1 MSSRAG
7 TLTGLLLFLFS
18 NANYAQSYEEDTPM
32 CGDTG
37 VWLQILGSGGPEID
51 DDSASASYI
60 VWIDNKARLLVDTGP
75 GASVLFDQAG
85 AKIEDLDAI
94 VFTHMHVDH
103 TSDFPAFI
111 KGSYFAERESTLRV
125 FGPDGNDLM
134 PSTRDFVDKM
144 IGPDGVYSYLK
155 DFLTFK
161 SSGGYR
167 VTARNVPATGRRR
180 WASFGTKNLQLSA
193 IPVKHGPIP
202 ALAWR
207 VDIGDQSIV
216 FTGDF
221 NNEKDLVAKF
231 AKNTDALV
239 THLAIPETARGTARS
254 LHVIPSQI
262 GKIAKRANARMVVL
276 GHRMNRT
283 RGRETQSRE
292 AIEKNYTGPLLFA
305 NDLECWG
312 L

>member
-1 MSSRAG
+1 MSRH
-7 TLTGLLLFLFS
+7 TGVLASLLLFMCS
-18 NANYAQSYEEDTPM
+18 SASHAQSFEDDAPM

-37 VWLQILGSGGPEID
+37 VWVQILGSGGPELD
-51 DDSASASYI
+51 DKSASASYI

-85 AKIEDLDAI
+85 AKFEDLDAI
-94 VFTHMHVDH
+94 VFTHLHVDH

-111 KGSYFAERESTLRV
+111 KGSYFAERDTALRI
-125 FGPDGNDLM
+125 FGPDGNELM
-134 PSTRDFVDKM
+134 PSTKDFVDRM
-144 IGPDGVYSYLK
+144 IGPEGAYPYMK

-167 VTARNVPATGRRR
+167 VTARNIPATGRRR
-180 WASFGTKNLQLSA
+180 WAGFGTENLQLSA
-193 IPVKHGPIP
+193 IPVNHGPIP

-207 VDIGDQSIV
+207 VDIADQSIV

-221 NNEKDLVAKF
+221 NNQKDLVAKF
-231 AKNTDALV
+231 AKDTDALI
-239 THLAIPETARGTARS
+239 THHAIPETARGTARD

-262 GKIAKRANARMVVL
+262 GKIAKKANARMVVL

-283 RGRETQSRE
+283 RGRETQTRE
-292 AIEKNYTGPLLFA
+292 AVELNYAGPLLFA
-305 NDLECWG
+305 SDLECWG

>member
-1 MSSRAG
+1 MSYRTGILA
-7 TLTGLLLFLFS
+7 GLLFILCS
-18 NANYAQSYEEDTPM
+18 NTSYAISYEKDAPM

-51 DDSASASYI
+51 DKRASASYI

-75 GASVLFDQAG
+75 GSSVLFDQAG
-85 AKIEDLDAI
+85 AKFEDLEAI
-94 VFTHMHVDH
+94 VFTHLHIDH

-111 KGSYFAERESTLRV
+111 KGSYFAERNTTLRV

-134 PSTRDFVDKM
+134 PSTKTFVDRM
-144 IGPDGVYSYLK
+144 IGPEGVYPYMK

-167 VTARNVPATGRRR
+167 VTTRNIPANGRRR
-180 WASFGTKNLQLSA
+180 WAGYGTDNLQLSA
-193 IPVKHGPIP
+193 IPVHHGPIP

-207 VDIGDQSIV
+207 VKIGDQSIV

-221 NNEKDLVAKF
+221 NNEKDLIAKF

-239 THLAIPETARGTARS
+239 THLAIPETARGTSRE
-254 LHVIPSQI
+254 LHLIPSQI
-262 GKIAKRANARMVVL
+262 GKIAKRANARMVIL

-283 RGRETQSRE
+283 RGRETQTRE
-292 AIEKNYTGPLLFA
+292 AVEKNFKGPLLFA
-305 NDLECWG
+305 SDLECWG
-312 L
+312 M

>member
-7 TLTGLLLFLFS
+7 VLTGLLLFLCS
-18 NANYAQSYEEDTPM
+18 NAAYAQNYEDDAPM

-51 DDSASASYI
+51 DGTASASYI

-85 AKIEDLDAI
+85 AKFEDLDAI

-111 KGSYFAERESTLRV
+111 KGSYFAERESTLRI

-134 PSTRDFVDKM
+134 PSTRTFVDKM

-167 VTARNVPATGRRR
+167 VTARNVPANGRRR
-180 WASFGTKNLQLSA
+180 WAGYGTDNLRLSA

-262 GKIAKRANARMVVL
+262 GKIAKRANARMVIL

-283 RGRETQSRE
+283 RGRETQTRE
-292 AIEKNYTGPLLFA
+292 AVEQNYTGPLLFA